1 MEIYKII
8 EGYPD
13 YAVSTHGNVIN
24 IKTHRVLKPCKNG
37 NGYLQVCLRLNK
49 KKKMMLVS
57 RLVAL
62 AFINNPENKA
72 FVDHIDRNLSNNN
85 VENLRWA
92 TRAENNQN
100 RDCVENATNIYV
112 HKKKYYHV
120 RIMRYNNLYQKC
132 FKTEAE
138 AILWRDEVLAT
149 F

>member
-8 EGYPD
+8 KDFHG

-24 IKTHRVLKPCKNG
+24 IKTHRVLKPGKNG

-49 KKKMMLVS
+49 KQKMMLVS

-72 FVDHIDRNLSNNN
+72 FVDHIDRNPSNNN
-85 VENLRWA
+85 VENLRWS

-100 RDCVENATNIYV
+100 RDCVENATNISV
-112 HKKKYYHV
+112 HKKKYYRV
-120 RIMRYNNLYQKC
+120 RIKRNNNCYQKC
-132 FKTEAE
+132 FRTEAE

>member
-8 EGYPD
+8 KDFHG
-13 YAVSTHGNVIN
+13 YAVSSHGNVIN

-37 NGYLQVCLRLNK
+37 NGYLQVCLWLNK

-92 TRAENNQN
+92 TRCENNQN
-100 RDCVENATNIYV
+100 RDCVENAKYV
-112 HKKKYYHV
+112 SVYKKKYYYV
-120 RIMRYNNLYQKC
+120 RIMRYNNLYRKS